1 MLMEDIIQTQTL
13 NRTDVYKVIE
23 TILIGNQQII
33 REGIKSVLES
43 NSMVKVV
50 GAGDSYQII
59 ELCEKHKPDI
69 VIVEIDNQMEQ
80 INDIIHSVEITSPNS
95 NILLM
100 FDQIE
105 PNVIKEIVKMKVS
118 GYISNKS
125 SADELMNAVECLS
138 KGNSY
143 LSPLISNVFLNEFR
157 ELVNTRGTGVFVQL
171 VVRTPFHL
179 LTKRECDV
187 LQLLTDG
194 LTNNGIAES
203 LLISPTTV
211 KNYVSSILSKM
222 KVQDRTQAV
231 LMAIKEGWVH
241 LN

>member
-1 MLMEDIIQTQTL
+1 
-13 NRTDVYKVIE
+13 
-23 TILIGNQQII
+23 
-33 REGIKSVLES
+33 
-43 NSMVKVV
+43 
-50 GAGDSYQII
+50 
-59 ELCEKHKPDI
+59 
-69 VIVEIDNQMEQ
+69 
-80 INDIIHSVEITSPNS
+80 
-95 NILLM
+95 
-100 FDQIE
+100 
-105 PNVIKEIVKMKVS
+105 MKVS

-125 SADELMNAVECLS
+125 SADELMNAVEWVS

-143 LSPLISNVFLNEFR
+143 LYPLISNVFLNEFR